1 MLFPAGE
8 ISCDFPSAQANQD
21 VNIECIFIGN
31 EMEQFIVSGQQ
42 SLKKDAN
49 EVLIVKGIYSQDKIK
64 WLKFQTN

>member
-1 MLFPAGE
+1 LLFQAGE
-8 ISCDFPSAQANQD
+8 ISCNFPSAKANQD
-21 VNIECIFIGN
+21 FNIECIFIGN

-49 EVLIVKGIYSQDKIK
+49 EVLIVKGIYSQDKIR